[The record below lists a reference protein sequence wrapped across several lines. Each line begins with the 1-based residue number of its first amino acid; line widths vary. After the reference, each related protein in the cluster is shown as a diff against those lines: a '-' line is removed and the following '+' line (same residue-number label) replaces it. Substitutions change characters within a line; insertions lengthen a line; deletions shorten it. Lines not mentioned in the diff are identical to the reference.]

1 MTIGGIHLYLKRL
14 EMQGFK
20 SFAEKIKL
28 DFNCGITAVV
38 GPNGSGKSNIADAIR
53 WVLGEQ
59 SVKTLRGSKMEDV
72 IFAGTEHRKPLGFAE
87 VTIVL
92 DNSDST
98 LPIDYEE
105 VAITRRVYRSGES
118 EYLINK
124 TNCRLKDITELLL
137 DTGIGRDG
145 YSVIGQ
151 GRIDEILS
159 TRSEDRRQIFEEAS
173 GIMKYKVRKHDA
185 EKKLELTRQNLERI
199 NDIIAELESQ
209 LEPLREQSEK
219 ARRFLDLRE
228 ELKVLEVNVYLD
240 SMKKFRDRL
249 EVMDKQ
255 LKTVQDQINDENN
268 KLDEITRSNKEKTDL
283 LKSMDERLEEAKQL
297 FYEMEGN
304 LERCSSEIKLNQEK
318 IANLMQNIER
328 LDTEKAELR
337 EKIEV
342 LETEEAGKKDRLK
355 YLERQLEEYSA
366 KLAGFEK
373 QMEELLKTLDEE
385 ERSIELLK
393 SEIMDKMDI
402 QSDKKLQI
410 SNLRSHIE
418 NMQKR
423 QRSIDTEVYQNV
435 VEKDREKMK
444 KEELTESIRNAE
456 QHIKG
461 HKEKLSGL
469 FREREETDKM
479 LAELRMKQAKINS
492 DIQSKSSR
500 VRTLRE
506 MEQKLEGYN
515 RSVREVLQACH
526 ASPQFGRGIHGA
538 LAQLIEVDRKY
549 ETAIEISLGGAL
561 QNIVTQTEE
570 DAKKAIEFLKRNK
583 LGRATFLPISSVEGR
598 GFDNQTMARIKQCEG
613 FCGVASELVS
623 HDSVYTGI
631 IRNLLGKVVVI
642 DNLDNGIKMARKFR
656 YSFRIVTLDGDLLN
670 TGGAM
675 SGGSLENRGTGILT
689 RNREI
694 SELDEELKSLRQQE
708 TGVSKDIKQLTE
720 DISRIDSD
728 ISSIEN
734 EIKNNELV
742 KIRDESHLAQTDE
755 NLEKLTARMEMLRQE
770 KEQLEREI
778 KETGNELTKYELE
791 LLQIEEEISEAKKTV
806 AEFQE
811 KHKEDQAAR
820 DALHTD
826 ITDYKI
832 SVNSI
837 KESIAGVNES
847 SDRIHTEKEN
857 MVMSITKKESE
868 QERFREEIKKLEEQ
882 IEGLNA
888 RIKKHSEERSGRSF
902 EIDRLT
908 EERKILEEDIYD
920 IVNKI
925 NDTNKTILLLQEEY
939 SRTEVRKTRLE
950 AEMEALQ
957 DRIWNEYELTYSSA
971 MELKKDVGS
980 LTSAQRRIN
989 EIKNMIK
996 ELGPINVAAIDDY
1009 IKTKDRYEFMTNQ
1022 RNDMEQARE
1031 KLLRVIAEMT
1041 SIMKKQFLEQF
1052 KLINKNFND
1061 VFRELFNGGR
1071 ASLTLVDEENVLE
1084 SGIEIEAQPPGK
1096 KLQNMMLLSGG
1107 ERAFTAIA
1115 LLFAILRLK
1124 PSPFCV
1130 LDEIEAALDEANVYR
1145 FVEYLKNYSCNTQFI
1160 VVTHR
1165 KGTMEGSDMLY
1176 GVTMQEHGVSKIIS
1190 MKMGEKVG

>member
-283 LKSMDERLEEAKQL
+283 LKTMDERLEEAKQL

-385 ERSIELLK
+385 E
-393 SEIMDKMDI
+393 
-402 QSDKKLQI
+402 
-410 SNLRSHIE
+410 
-418 NMQKR
+418 
-423 QRSIDTEVYQNV
+423 
-435 VEKDREKMK
+435 
-444 KEELTESIRNAE
+444 
-456 QHIKG
+456 
-461 HKEKLSGL
+461 
-469 FREREETDKM
+469 
-479 LAELRMKQAKINS
+479 
-492 DIQSKSSR
+492 
-500 VRTLRE
+500 
-506 MEQKLEGYN
+506 
-515 RSVREVLQACH
+515 
-526 ASPQFGRGIHGA
+526 
-538 LAQLIEVDRKY
+538 
-549 ETAIEISLGGAL
+549 
-561 QNIVTQTEE
+561 
-570 DAKKAIEFLKRNK
+570 KA
-583 LGRATFLPISSVEGR
+583 
-598 GFDNQTMARIKQCEG
+598 
-613 FCGVASELVS
+613 
-623 HDSVYTGI
+623 
-631 IRNLLGKVVVI
+631 
-642 DNLDNGIKMARKFR
+642 
-656 YSFRIVTLDGDLLN
+656 
-670 TGGAM
+670 
-675 SGGSLENRGTGILT
+675 
-689 RNREI
+689 
-694 SELDEELKSLRQQE
+694 
-708 TGVSKDIKQLTE
+708 
-720 DISRIDSD
+720 
-728 ISSIEN
+728 
-734 EIKNNELV
+734 
-742 KIRDESHLAQTDE
+742 
-755 NLEKLTARMEMLRQE
+755 
-770 KEQLEREI
+770 
-778 KETGNELTKYELE
+778 
-791 LLQIEEEISEAKKTV
+791 
-806 AEFQE
+806 
-811 KHKEDQAAR
+811 
-820 DALHTD
+820 
-826 ITDYKI
+826 
-832 SVNSI
+832 
-837 KESIAGVNES
+837 
-847 SDRIHTEKEN
+847 
-857 MVMSITKKESE
+857 
-868 QERFREEIKKLEEQ
+868 
-882 IEGLNA
+882 
-888 RIKKHSEERSGRSF
+888 
-902 EIDRLT
+902 
-908 EERKILEEDIYD
+908 
-920 IVNKI
+920 
-925 NDTNKTILLLQEEY
+925 
-939 SRTEVRKTRLE
+939 
-950 AEMEALQ
+950 
-957 DRIWNEYELTYSSA
+957 
-971 MELKKDVGS
+971 
-980 LTSAQRRIN
+980 
-989 EIKNMIK
+989 
-996 ELGPINVAAIDDY
+996 
-1009 IKTKDRYEFMTNQ
+1009 
-1022 RNDMEQARE
+1022 
-1031 KLLRVIAEMT
+1031 
-1041 SIMKKQFLEQF
+1041 
-1052 KLINKNFND
+1052 
-1061 VFRELFNGGR
+1061 
-1071 ASLTLVDEENVLE
+1071 
-1084 SGIEIEAQPPGK
+1084 
-1096 KLQNMMLLSGG
+1096 
-1107 ERAFTAIA
+1107 
-1115 LLFAILRLK
+1115 
-1124 PSPFCV
+1124 
-1130 LDEIEAALDEANVYR
+1130 
-1145 FVEYLKNYSCNTQFI
+1145 
-1160 VVTHR
+1160 
-1165 KGTMEGSDMLY
+1165 
-1176 GVTMQEHGVSKIIS
+1176 
-1190 MKMGEKVG
+1190 